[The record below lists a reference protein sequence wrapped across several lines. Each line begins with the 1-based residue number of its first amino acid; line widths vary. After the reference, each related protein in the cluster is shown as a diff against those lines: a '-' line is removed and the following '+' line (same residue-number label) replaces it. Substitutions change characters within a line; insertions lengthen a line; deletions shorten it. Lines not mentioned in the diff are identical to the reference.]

1 MSTFKGKE
9 RIEMLGYDIIHLV
22 SAGYKENFD
31 DIVNHLDEGNLLEY
45 LYQKYKDNLC
55 ILTLNA
61 NSPYDFNE
69 WEKVLD
75 EYSYLEFHHDAVR
88 KMGIVNKEDGLLVLL
103 SIILELASKQ

>member
-1 MSTFKGKE
+1 M
-9 RIEMLGYDIIHLV
+9 RLNDYIIIRTLFI
-22 SAGYKENFD
+22 YIRLF
-31 DIVNHLDEGNLLEY
+31 INHHDY
-45 LYQKYKDNLC
+45 V
-55 ILTLNA
+55 

-75 EYSYLEFHHDAVR
+75 EYSYLDFHHDAVR